1 MVFMGRGF
9 TSGGQKSGSVFSTAV
24 CKIQASKRCVE
35 SLPLV
40 LKDKRNCF
48 SQGERFLHVLI
59 PMLIYESQFLNS
71 NFERFVTKANKIV
84 KKHKIA
90 TLIEAHSLVKIIELY

>member
-40 LKDKRNCF
+40 LKDRRSCF
-48 SQGERFLHVLI
+48 SQGERFAVQLPLD
-59 PMLIYESQFLNS
+59 
-71 NFERFVTKANKIV
+71 R
-84 KKHKIA
+84 
-90 TLIEAHSLVKIIELY
+90 TLTLQK